1 MANSTMDT
9 SSREVSFTPW
19 IGPRYTDGGL
29 EGTKLLVLGES
40 HYGEDESPQSSFT
53 KDVVRSLVYGGR
65 HAFFT
70 KIAKLVVGRGTG
82 NHIPQSEREW
92 VWDRIAFYN
101 YVQSLAGTGPDGTVT
116 DSMWKEA
123 KRPYL
128 DVVEVTGP
136 DAILIV
142 GKELGRHVPSPTE
155 EPDLEGIGSLKGT
168 RQATIEHVSS
178 PGFTYDPWMEKVG
191 HLIGDHPSPSAS

>member
-1 MANSTMDT
+1 MDT

-40 HYGEDESPQSSFT
+40 HYGEEESPQSSFT

-70 KIAKLVVGRGTG
+70 MVAKLVVGRGAG
-82 NHIPQSEREW
+82 NYIPQSEREW

-123 KRPYL
+123 RRPYL

-155 EPDLEGIGSLKGT
+155 EPDLEGIRSLEGT

-178 PGFTYDPWMEKVG
+178 PSFTYDPWMEKVG
-191 HLIGDHPSPSAS
+191 RLIGDHLSPSAS

>member
-1 MANSTMDT
+1 MNNSTMDT

-19 IGPRYTDGGL
+19 LGPRYTDGGL

-40 HYGEDESPQSSFT
+40 HYGEDEAQRSSFT
-53 KDVVRSLVYGGR
+53 KDVVRSHVYGGR

-70 KIAKLVVGRGTG
+70 MIAKLVVGRGAA
-82 NHIPQSEREW
+82 NHIPQFERKW

-128 DVVEVTGP
+128 DVVEVTDP

-142 GKELGRHVPSPTE
+142 GKGLARHVPSPDE
-155 EPDLEGIGSLKGT
+155 ESSLGGIGSLEST
-168 RQATIEHVSS
+168 RQVTIEHVSS
-178 PGFTYDPWMEKVG
+178 PSFTCDPWMEKVE
-191 HLIGDHPSPSAS
+191 HLIDDHLFPDVL